1 MVMLWLIKKFNLHEK
16 IKCNN
21 FLKRIKRMIDTL
33 MLIRQYEEH
42 GENFNWPELI
52 QAILR
57 DKAFMS
63 GRLLAIYSEEHGK
76 LSVRYANTLC

>member
-1 MVMLWLIKKFNLHEK
+1 MLWLIRKINIHEK

-21 FLKRIKRMIDTL
+21 LLKRIKNNDWHSDANKTIMKI
-33 MLIRQYEEH
+33 EH

-52 QAILR
+52 QAILG

-63 GRLLAIYSEEHGK
+63 GGLLAMAE
-76 LSVRYANTLC
+76 TLTSYFS